1 MSTTVSEAT
10 CPCCNSEMDAHGDV
24 VAGHMYHCS
33 YCFGI
38 LASDRWLNGNIR
50 QTSLRNLRNGVFN
63 GKSAGYRCPTCQ
75 GEMVKGPVSTSKD
88 SSMEIDG
95 CLKCGSIWFDNRE
108 IEPFFPEIQDLLPE
122 SDKSASR
129 WDKALGTLVG
139 IAALLSGSPA
149 VIDEDTDIS
158 QASDSEE

>member
-1 MSTTVSEAT
+1 
-10 CPCCNSEMDAHGDV
+10 MDAHGDI
-24 VAGHMYHCS
+24 VAGHMNHCS

-38 LASDRWLNGNIR
+38 LASDRWLNANIR

-63 GKSAGYRCPTCQ
+63 GKSAGYRCPTCR
-75 GEMVKGPVSTSKD
+75 GEMVKGPVPTSKD

-95 CLKCGSIWFDNRE
+95 CLKCGSMWFDNRE

-129 WDKALGTLVG
+129 WDKALLTLVG
-139 IAALLSGSPA
+139 IAGLLSGSTA
-149 VIDEDTDIS
+149 VIDDDKDIS
-158 QASDSEE
+158 HGSDSEE

>member
-1 MSTTVSEAT
+1 M
-10 CPCCNSEMDAHGDV
+10 
-24 VAGHMYHCS
+24 AGHMYHCS

-50 QTSLRNLRNGVFN
+50 
-63 GKSAGYRCPTCQ
+63 AGFCCPTCQ
-75 GEMVKGPVSTSKD
+75 GEMVKGPVPTSKD

-139 IAALLSGSPA
+139 IAGLLSGSPA

>member
-1 MSTTVSEAT
+1 
-10 CPCCNSEMDAHGDV
+10 
-24 VAGHMYHCS
+24 
-33 YCFGI
+33 
-38 LASDRWLNGNIR
+38 
-50 QTSLRNLRNGVFN
+50 
-63 GKSAGYRCPTCQ
+63 
-75 GEMVKGPVSTSKD
+75 
-88 SSMEIDG
+88 MEIDG

-108 IEPFFPEIQDLLPE
+108 IEPFFQEIQDLLPE

-139 IAALLSGSPA
+139 IAGLLSGSPA